1 MYYGEIK
8 EYDIANGTGVRV
20 SLFVSGCRNHCEG
33 CFNKD
38 TWDFKYGKLFTES
51 DENHIIDS
59 VNKPYIKGLS
69 LLGGDPFEPENA
81 EVLYPFILKFRSI
94 FKFEKDIW
102 LYTGYEFEY
111 LIEKSKIDENIKG
124 ILNNIDI
131 LIDGKFKKDLK
142 SLSIKFRGSS
152 NQRILKNTHS
162 SNNGFNY
169 IDISKEIDEKD

>member
-38 TWDFKYGKLFTES
+38 TWNFKYGKLFTES

-69 LLGGDPFEPENA
+69 LLGGDPRLS
-81 EVLYPFILKFRSI
+81 VKFGSI
-94 FKFEKDIW
+94 FKYEKDIW

-111 LIEKSKIDENIKG
+111 LIEKSKTDENIKG

-162 SNNGFNY
+162 SNNFDY

>member
-38 TWDFKYGKLFTES
+38 TWNFKYGKLFTES

-102 LYTGYEFEY
+102 LYTGYELEY
-111 LIEKSKIDENIKG
+111 LIEKSKTDENIKL

-152 NQRILKNTHS
+152 NQRILKNTHF
-162 SNNGFNY
+162 SNNFDY
-169 IDISKEIDEKD
+169 IDISKEIDSIV